1 MMSGCAFSDPEAARA
16 WNKERA
22 DMIRAAKP
30 VRPDMAQMDSED
42 DRDRMDLMM
51 LRARRV
57 VRERRKASPPAPLPR
72 RTWRDVSRM
81 EIPEYLIRQAL
92 RSIGRAFAW
101 LAGPLWRAGPAIHLR
116 LTQHLERLDDMG
128 IDPADLSGLAAW
140 KRSTALWLTQSP
152 NDARRATLEE
162 TSDEAWS
169 EPMSDPSTGAATG
182 SSTPSERAS

>member
-1 MMSGCAFSDPEAARA
+1 MVGCAFSDPDGGRA
-16 WNKERA
+16 WDKERA
-22 DMIRAAKP
+22 EMIRAAKP

-57 VRERRKASPPAPLPR
+57 VRERHKASPPAPLPR
-72 RTWRDVSRM
+72 RAWRDIPRM
-81 EIPEYLIRQAL
+81 AIPEYLIRQAL
-92 RSIGRAFAW
+92 RSIGRAFVWPAS
-101 LAGPLWRAGPAIHLR
+101 PLLRVGPAIYSR

-128 IDPADLSGLAAW
+128 IGPADLSGLAAW

-152 NDARRATLEE
+152 NDALRATLEE
-162 TSDEAWS
+162 TSDEEWS
-169 EPMSDPSTGAATG
+169 EPMSDPSTGSATG

>member
-1 MMSGCAFSDPEAARA
+1 VGRAFNDPDGGRA

-30 VRPDMAQMDSED
+30 VRPDMAQMDSEEG
-42 DRDRMDLMM
+42 RDRMDLLM
-51 LRARRV
+51 LRARRA
-57 VRERRKASPPAPLPR
+57 VRERRRNSPLPASR
-72 RTWRDVSRM
+72 NFTWRDASRM

-101 LAGPLWRAGPAIHLR
+101 LAGPLLRVGPAIHLR

-169 EPMSDPSTGAATG
+169 EPMSDPSTGSATG